1 MSDSGQVRRPKR
13 RNAVRQRQVVEI
25 RGHKFVLNYFK
36 QFTFCGHC
44 TRFLW
49 GVTGPQGYKC
59 LLCDLAIHRRC
70 MEYVSFICPGTSLPE
85 GIEPRPHKFRATTY
99 HTPTWCDHCGSL
111 LYGIIR
117 QGVQCSDCGINVHHR
132 CKGLVPKTCGLGQ
145 SEKRGRIKVT
155 FSTLQLDDAHIRVN
169 IMIHECRN
177 LPPMDANGLAD
188 PYVKLRLYPEPTDTP
203 NIKQKTERKEKTLEP
218 KFEEDFFYD
227 VNMNHLDTFLV
238 IEVWDWDK
246 FTANDYVGG
255 FALRIGEIIEL
266 TKMEPHSSWYKL
278 LDEKRSKTHHERI
291 LADEEA
297 TKLIEE
303 FRKATIL
310 DKAKNLVTDV
320 PIMRR
325 GSELVPG
332 AKDMPKMKLED
343 FNLLVVLGKGSFGKV
358 FLAEQKTT
366 KDVYAIK
373 SLKKDLIVQEDDV
386 ECTLNERKVL
396 ALQEK
401 PPFLT
406 GLHSCFQTRDHL
418 FFVMEYINGGDLM
431 FHILELGRFPENQTK
446 FYAGEIVL
454 GLRFLHKR
462 GIIYRDLKLDNVM
475 LDADG
480 HIKIAD
486 FGLCKEGILGG
497 NKTRTFCGT
506 PDYIAPEII
515 SYQPYDAAVDWWA
528 LGVLTYEMLVGRP
541 PFDGDDDDQLF
552 NNIMEKPV
560 HYPRGMSDPA
570 KKIIQ
575 GFLTKHPSRRLGCHP
590 ETGEQDIKGAPF
602 FKSIDWDR
610 LGRREL
616 KPPYKPK
623 IRGKKSVSNFDPE
636 FTKEPCRLSP
646 VDPTV
651 IGAIEPEVF
660 EGFSFTNPEMYHEP

>member
-1 MSDSGQVRRPKR
+1 MSDRSDRAVRPKR

-59 LLCDLAIHRRC
+59 LLCDFAIHKRC
-70 MEYVSFICPGTSLPE
+70 MEYVSFMCPGTSLPE

-111 LYGIIR
+111 LYGVLK
-117 QGVQCSDCGINVHHR
+117 QGDQCTDCGTNVHHR
-132 CKGLVPKTCGLGQ
+132 CKSLVPKTCGVGQ

-155 FSTLQLDDAHIRVN
+155 FSTLQLDDVHVRVN

-188 PYVKLRLYPEPTDTP
+188 PYVKLRLYPEPTDVP
-203 NIKQKTERKEKTLEP
+203 NIKQKTERQEKTLEP
-218 KFEEDFFYD
+218 KFEEGFFYD
-227 VNMNHLDTFLV
+227 VNVTTQLQTYIVL
-238 IEVWDWDK
+238 EVWDWDK

-255 FALRIGEIIEL
+255 FALKIDEIIEL
-266 TKMEPHSSWYKL
+266 TKMEPHMSWYKL
-278 LDEKRSKTHHERI
+278 LDEKRAKTNHERI
-291 LADEEA
+291 LADDEA

-310 DKAKNLVTDV
+310 DKSKNPDSHA
-320 PIMRR
+320 IRR
-325 GSELVPG
+325 PSELAPG
-332 AKDMPKMKLED
+332 SSQLPSMKLSD

-358 FLAEQKTT
+358 FLAECKST
-366 KDVYAIK
+366 KEVYAIK

-396 ALQEK
+396 ALQAK

-406 GLHSCFQTRDHL
+406 GLHSCFQTTDHL

-446 FYAGEIVL
+446 FYCGEIIL
-454 GLRFLHKR
+454 GLRYLHAR

-475 LDADG
+475 LDGDG

-486 FGLCKEGILGG
+486 FGLCKEGIIGG

-570 KKIIQ
+570 KKLIQ

-590 ETGEQDIKGAPF
+590 DTGESDIKSAPF
-602 FKSIDWDR
+602 FKSMDWER
-610 LGRREL
+610 LARREL

-651 IGAIEPEVF
+651 IAAIEPEVF
-660 EGFSFTNPEMYHEP
+660 EGFSFTNPEMYSED